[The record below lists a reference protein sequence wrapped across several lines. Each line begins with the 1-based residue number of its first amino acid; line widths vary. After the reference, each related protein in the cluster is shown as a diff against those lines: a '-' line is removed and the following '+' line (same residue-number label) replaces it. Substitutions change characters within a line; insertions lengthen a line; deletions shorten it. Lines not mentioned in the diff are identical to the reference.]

1 MVSGEAFV
9 SHDRGP
15 ARPLRHS
22 KPPFQQGPSERR
34 RMRPHWTRNLDLEL
48 FGLWTLDFGLWALG
62 FGLWALG
69 FGLWAPGS
77 YMLDFTTPPLGLND
91 SQTQRLLDLTDS
103 QTLRTPRLPMSYS
116 SLSSL
121 RIASSASITS
131 WRGTLPLRNFN
142 FRLNALLCGL

>member
-69 FGLWAPGS
+69 FGLWA
-77 YMLDFTTPPLGLND
+77 LGFGP
-91 SQTQRLLDLTDS
+91 QAPTCW
-103 QTLRTPRLPMSYS
+103 TLRLRPWDSMTHRLSDS
-116 SLSSL
+116 
-121 RIASSASITS
+121 
-131 WRGTLPLRNFN
+131 
-142 FRLNALLCGL
+142 

>member
-62 FGLWALG
+62 FGLWA
-69 FGLWAPGS
+69 PGS

-91 SQTQRLLDLTDS
+91 SQTQRLSDS
-103 QTLRTPRLPMSYS
+103 PTPRLLGLPDSQCPIR
-116 SLSSL
+116 LSSL
-121 RIASSASITS
+121 
-131 WRGTLPLRNFN
+131 
-142 FRLNALLCGL
+142 